1 MWISRE
7 EYNVLRNKAT
17 KLEKLQIECSKGKNI
32 QLEKSM
38 IINEKSKII
47 NEKSKELFKIKKD
60 LEYYLDTHEE
70 KGVVHIP
77 KFVVKKI
84 VYGY

>member
-7 EYNVLRNKAT
+7 EYDALRNKE
-17 KLEKLQIECSKGKNI
+17 KRLEKLQIESSKDFRI
-32 QLEKSM
+32 RMEQSILA
-38 IINEKSKII
+38 

-60 LEYYLDTHEE
+60 LEYYLNTNEE
-70 KGVVHIP
+70 KGVVYIP